1 MGSDMWTIRTRF
13 SWSNY
18 RMNILKRGGLM
29 LAVLI
34 FTMNTWA
41 TELDTDEKKLGYIIG
56 MDIGKSLRDQGTA
69 VDLNS
74 LVEAIRDTYNGK
86 ELAMTTEEA
95 GQVRREYIE
104 KRQAEQKAEA
114 AAIGETNLVAGQK
127 FLAENATKEGVQT
140 TASGLQYKVETMGTG
155 PKPAA
160 TDTVKVH
167 YRGTLLDGT
176 EFDSSYARNEPI
188 SFGLNRVI
196 AGWTEGVQLMP
207 VGSKFMFYIAPNLAY
222 GEGGGGPIPPNS
234 TLIFEVELLEIEAP
248 E

>member
-1 MGSDMWTIRTRF
+1 
-13 SWSNY
+13 
-18 RMNILKRGGLM
+18 MNTLKRGGLM

-56 MDIGKSLRDQGTA
+56 MDIGKSLRDQGTT
-69 VDLNS
+69 VDLDS
-74 LVEAIRDTYNGK
+74 LIEAIRATYNGQ

-95 GQVRREYIE
+95 GQVRKEYIE
-104 KRQAEQKAEA
+104 RRQAEQKAEA
-114 AAIGETNLVAGQK
+114 AAVGQTNLVAGQK
-127 FLAENATKEGVQT
+127 FLAENAKKEGVQT

-155 PKPAA
+155 AKPVA

-207 VGSKFMFYIAPNLAY
+207 VGSKFMFYIAPDLAY

-234 TLIFEVELLEIEAP
+234 TLIFEVELLDIEAP

>member
-1 MGSDMWTIRTRF
+1 
-13 SWSNY
+13 
-18 RMNILKRGGLM
+18 MNTLKRCGLV

-34 FTMNTWA
+34 FTTNTWA
-41 TELDTDEKKLGYIIG
+41 TELDTEEKKLGYIIG
-56 MDIGKSLRDQGTA
+56 MDIGKSLRDQGTE
-69 VDLNS
+69 VNLDS
-74 LVEAIRDTYNGK
+74 LVEAIRATYNDE
-86 ELAMTTEEA
+86 ELAMTAEEA
-95 GQVRREYIE
+95 GQVRKEYIE
-104 KRQAEQKAEA
+104 KMQAQKAAEA
-114 AAIGETNLVAGQK
+114 ATAGQANLLEGQK

-155 PKPAA
+155 AKPVA

-188 SFGLNRVI
+188 SFALNRVI
-196 AGWTEGVQLMP
+196 PGWTEGVQLMP
-207 VGSKFMFYIAPNLAY
+207 VGSKFMFYIAPDLAY

-234 TLIFEVELLEIEAP
+234 TLVFEVELLDIEAS

>member
-1 MGSDMWTIRTRF
+1 
-13 SWSNY
+13 
-18 RMNILKRGGLM
+18 MNILKRGGLV
-29 LAVLI
+29 LAVLF

-41 TELDTDEKKLGYIIG
+41 AELDTDEKKLGYIIG
-56 MDIGKSLRDQGTA
+56 MDIGKSLRDQGTN
-69 VDLNS
+69 VDLDS
-74 LVEAIRDTYNGK
+74 LIDAIKATYNGE

-95 GQVRREYIE
+95 AQIRKDYVS
-104 KRQAEQKAEA
+104 KRQAAQAAESA
-114 AAIGETNLVAGQK
+114 VAGETNLVAGQK

-140 TASGLQYKVETMGTG
+140 TASGLQYKVITMGDG
-155 PKPAA
+155 AKPAA
-160 TDTVKVH
+160 TDTVEVH

-196 AGWTEGVQLMP
+196 TGWTEGVQLMP
-207 VGSKFMFYIAPNLAY
+207 VGSKFMFYIAPDLAY

-234 TLIFEVELLEIEAP
+234 TLVFEVELLDIETT

>member
-1 MGSDMWTIRTRF
+1 
-13 SWSNY
+13 
-18 RMNILKRGGLM
+18 MNTLKRGGLV
-29 LAVLI
+29 LAVL
-34 FTMNTWA
+34 FLTMNTWA
-41 TELDTDEKKLGYIIG
+41 AELDTDEKKLGYIIG
-56 MDIGKSLRDQGTA
+56 MDIGKSLREQGTD
-69 VDLNS
+69 VDLDS
-74 LVEAIRDTYNGK
+74 LIDAIKATYNGE

-95 GQVRREYIE
+95 ALVRQEYVQ
-104 KRQAEQKAEA
+104 KRQAEQQA
-114 AAIGETNLVAGQK
+114 AAAAVGETNLVAGQA

-155 PKPAA
+155 AKPVA

-207 VGSKFMFYIAPNLAY
+207 VGSKFMFYIAPDLAY

-234 TLIFEVELLEIEAP
+234 TLIFEVELLDIETA

>member
-1 MGSDMWTIRTRF
+1 MST
-13 SWSNY
+13 
-18 RMNILKRGGLM
+18 LKRFGLM

-41 TELDTDEKKLGYIIG
+41 TELDTEEKKLGYIIG
-56 MDIGKSLRDQGTA
+56 MDIGKSLRDQGTE
-69 VDLNS
+69 VDLDS
-74 LVEAIRDTYNGK
+74 MVDAIRATYKG
-86 ELAMTTEEA
+86 EALAMTTEEA
-95 GQVRREYIE
+95 AQVRTEYME
-104 KRQAEQKAEA
+104 KRQAEQQA
-114 AAIGETNLVAGQK
+114 AAAEVGESNLVVGQK

-155 PKPAA
+155 AKPVA

-207 VGSKFMFYIAPNLAY
+207 IGSKFIFYIAPDLAY

-234 TLIFEVELLEIEAP
+234 TLVFEVELLDIE

>member
-1 MGSDMWTIRTRF
+1 MI
-13 SWSNY
+13 N
-18 RMNILKRGGLM
+18 LKRGGLI

-56 MDIGKSLRDQGTA
+56 MDIGKSLREQGTA
-69 VDLNS
+69 VDLDT
-74 LVEAIRDTYNGK
+74 LITAIRATYKGE
-86 ELAMTTEEA
+86 ELAMTAEEA
-95 GQVRREYIE
+95 AQVRKDYIE
-104 KRQAEQKAEA
+104 KRQAEQKAESA
-114 AAIGETNLVAGQK
+114 AAGQTNLVAGQK
-127 FLAENATKEGVQT
+127 FLAENAKKEGVQT

-155 PKPAA
+155 PKPVV
-160 TDTVKVH
+160 TDTVKVN

-207 VGSKFMFYIAPNLAY
+207 VGSKFTFYIAPDLAY

-234 TLIFEVELLEIEAP
+234 TLVFEVELLDIETP

>member
-1 MGSDMWTIRTRF
+1 MSTLTR
-13 SWSNY
+13 S
-18 RMNILKRGGLM
+18 GLI

-56 MDIGKSLRDQGTA
+56 MDIGKSLREQGTE
-69 VDLNS
+69 VDLDS
-74 LVEAIRDTYNGK
+74 LITAIRATYNDE

-95 GQVRREYIE
+95 GQVRKEYIE
-104 KRQAEQKAEA
+104 KRQAEQQAEA
-114 AAIGETNLVAGQK
+114 AAVGQTNLVEGQK

-155 PKPAA
+155 PKPVA

-207 VGSKFMFYIAPNLAY
+207 VGSKFMFYIAPDLAY

-234 TLIFEVELLEIEAP
+234 TLVFEVELLDIETT

>member
-1 MGSDMWTIRTRF
+1 
-13 SWSNY
+13 
-18 RMNILKRGGLM
+18 MNTLKRCGLV

-34 FTMNTWA
+34 FTTNTWA
-41 TELDTDEKKLGYIIG
+41 IELDTEQKKLGYIIG
-56 MDIGKSLRDQGTA
+56 MDIGKSLKDQGTE
-69 VDLNS
+69 VDLDS
-74 LVEAIRDTYNGK
+74 LISAIRSTYSG
-86 ELAMTTEEA
+86 EETAMTTEEA
-95 GQVRREYIE
+95 AQVRKDYIE
-104 KRQAEQKAEA
+104 KRQAEQQAQA
-114 AAIGETNLVAGQK
+114 AAAGQTNLVAGQK

-140 TASGLQYKVETMGTG
+140 TASGLQYKVITMGDG
-155 PKPAA
+155 AKPVA

-207 VGSKFMFYIAPNLAY
+207 TGSKFMFYIAPDLAY

-234 TLIFEVELLEIEAP
+234 TLIFEVELLDIETA